1 MSIIELKYFDFSK
14 YLTKKDPIPYSIV
27 IKKPPYRMSLSDSFT
42 LFSLTCPIPKRYL
55 YYVNYKLKN
64 KYSDNVYIVLHEHSS
79 IPKIKYQHPFY
90 LIQSRHSIIVQR
102 TLKIIQGF
110 IRAAYKNVD
119 NNYTMHYPIFKT
131 KSLVIEDHL
140 SYVIKEYNLSP
151 ILTRIEKGEENIF
164 TLILN
169 SSLECN
175 VKNAYLYFKK
185 YHYQVFLSD
194 NNIAPVPKKNKCLLY
209 NVTEIENV

>member
-14 YLTKKDPIPYSIV
+14 HSTKKDPIPYGIV

-55 YYVNYKLKN
+55 YYVNYKLKHD
-64 KYSDNVYIVLHEHSS
+64 YISSDNVHIVLHEHSS
-79 IPKIKYQHPFY
+79 ISIIKYQHPFY
-90 LIQSRHSIIVQR
+90 LIQSRQSIIVQR

-110 IRAAYKNVD
+110 IREAHKNVD
-119 NNYTMHYPIFKT
+119 NNYTMHYSIFKN
-131 KSLVIEDHL
+131 KSWVIEDTL
-140 SYVIKEYNLSP
+140 SYVIKEYNLSR
-151 ILTRIEKGEENIF
+151 ILTRIEKGEENIS

-209 NVTEIENV
+209 NAKEII